1 MYCTTMAKLIDARDD
16 WIVVF
21 SLPNPILLL
30 KNDIR
35 FLPILVVVQ
44 IVLTVSESY
53 PKVCL

>member
-1 MYCTTMAKLIDARDD
+1 MAKLIDARDD